1 MIVNPLAFRID
12 DFILRVAVLELL
24 ARSVNMRVVAAVLEG
39 ALALALVEQATRY
52 LAQSDPILLTK
63 VLFRGTRRMEVGR
76 DDKVASLPADWARS
90 EVMLSRAL
98 VIGGTPRADT
108 LQAEDV
114 IAAVEYSKLT
124 PGGKHTR
131 QANLTLSVVLSIE
144 GARLRRVFLSEL
156 VRVRATIAIPTA
168 VRLEEHAN
176 FFLGLT
182 PEPASLPLAREKLLD
197 PGIVLIVRPLAKLIS
212 ATKVGGI
219 DLSCTNG
226 LDDADLARHR
236 VIAQND
242 PLTNLPLRQ
251 LIIILKVVW
260 VVLRRAAKVSILL
273 LHWWHLGWCTIELIC
288 HVLDAIEEEL

>member
-39 ALALALVEQATRY
+39 AIALALVEQATRY

-124 PGGKHTR
+124 PGG
-131 QANLTLSVVLSIE
+131 
-144 GARLRRVFLSEL
+144 
-156 VRVRATIAIPTA
+156 
-168 VRLEEHAN
+168 
-176 FFLGLT
+176 
-182 PEPASLPLAREKLLD
+182 
-197 PGIVLIVRPLAKLIS
+197 
-212 ATKVGGI
+212 
-219 DLSCTNG
+219 
-226 LDDADLARHR
+226 
-236 VIAQND
+236 
-242 PLTNLPLRQ
+242 
-251 LIIILKVVW
+251 
-260 VVLRRAAKVSILL
+260 
-273 LHWWHLGWCTIELIC
+273 
-288 HVLDAIEEEL
+288 

>member
-52 LAQSDPILLTK
+52 LSQSDPILLTK

-124 PGGKHTR
+124 PGG
-131 QANLTLSVVLSIE
+131 
-144 GARLRRVFLSEL
+144 
-156 VRVRATIAIPTA
+156 
-168 VRLEEHAN
+168 
-176 FFLGLT
+176 
-182 PEPASLPLAREKLLD
+182 
-197 PGIVLIVRPLAKLIS
+197 
-212 ATKVGGI
+212 
-219 DLSCTNG
+219 
-226 LDDADLARHR
+226 
-236 VIAQND
+236 
-242 PLTNLPLRQ
+242 
-251 LIIILKVVW
+251 
-260 VVLRRAAKVSILL
+260 
-273 LHWWHLGWCTIELIC
+273 
-288 HVLDAIEEEL
+288 